1 MLPET
6 RLVMSEKITH
16 QKTLR
21 QRDMVLFTVSA
32 ILLLDTLAAAASI
45 GASSIFWWVF
55 LGIIFFIPFALIC
68 AEMGCSY
75 PEQGGIYAW
84 TRDAFGPRWASRVT
98 WCYWVNT
105 AIWIPALY
113 VLFAGVF
120 KQMFIPDLSMGWQI
134 TMGIALTWIAV
145 LVNVVTLDVGKWVP
159 NAGAVLKVLIFLALI
174 LGAFNY
180 IHENGLANSM
190 AWDDLKPD
198 WGSSLQYIPAIIYG
212 MLGFELVSAGS
223 KEMTNPARDV
233 PRAVFISGIII
244 LLLYILGTLA
254 VLAAIPV
261 SDINLVEGL
270 VDTLTQFFGGS
281 ALGEAFVI
289 LLGSAAI
296 FTFFSNSVT
305 WALGCNRASAEAA
318 MEGELPSVFAIESK
332 TRGTPVGSAVLMGLV
347 STTTLLLYGF
357 LSGSNEDL
365 FWSLFTFSAVIFLLP
380 YEGMV
385 LAFLKMRQE
394 DPDHPRPFQIP
405 FGLPM
410 ARLCAWTCVTVLALS
425 IVLFMFVPGEGIQ
438 LSVVLGVT
446 VMLALGE
453 FAIYVAE
460 QQKQAD

>member
-134 TMGIALTWIAV
+134 TLGIALTWIAV

-233 PRAVFISGIII
+233 PRAVFIPGIII

-347 STTTLLLYGF
+347 STITLLLYGF

>member
-1 MLPET
+1 
-6 RLVMSEKITH
+6 
-16 QKTLR
+16 
-21 QRDMVLFTVSA
+21 MVLFTVSA

-134 TMGIALTWIAV
+134 TLGIALTWIAV

>member
-134 TMGIALTWIAV
+134 TLGIALTWIAV

-410 ARLCAWTCVTVLALS
+410 ARLCAWTCETVLALS

>member
-1 MLPET
+1 
-6 RLVMSEKITH
+6 
-16 QKTLR
+16 
-21 QRDMVLFTVSA
+21 
-32 ILLLDTLAAAASI
+32 
-45 GASSIFWWVF
+45 
-55 LGIIFFIPFALIC
+55 
-68 AEMGCSY
+68 
-75 PEQGGIYAW
+75 
-84 TRDAFGPRWASRVT
+84 
-98 WCYWVNT
+98 
-105 AIWIPALY
+105 

-134 TMGIALTWIAV
+134 TLGIALTWIAV

-410 ARLCAWTCVTVLALS
+410 ARLCAWTCETVLALS

>member
-134 TMGIALTWIAV
+134 TLGIALTWIAV

>member
-21 QRDMVLFTVSA
+21 QRDMVLFSVSA

-134 TMGIALTWIAV
+134 TLGIALTWIAV

>member
-134 TMGIALTWIAV
+134 TLGIALTWIAV

-357 LSGSNEDL
+357 LAGSNEDL

-410 ARLCAWTCVTVLALS
+410 ARLCAWTCETVLALS

>member
-84 TRDAFGPRWASRVT
+84 TRHAFGPRWASRVT

-134 TMGIALTWIAV
+134 TLGIALTWIAV

-318 MEGELPSVFAIESK
+318 AEGELPSVFAIESK

-347 STTTLLLYGF
+347 STITLLLYGF

-394 DPDHPRPFQIP
+394 DPDHPRPFRIP
-405 FGLPM
+405 FGLPV

-425 IVLFMFVPGEGIQ
+425 IVLFMFVPGEGLQ

-460 QQKQAD
+460 QQKQAH

>member
-1 MLPET
+1 
-6 RLVMSEKITH
+6 
-16 QKTLR
+16 
-21 QRDMVLFTVSA
+21 MVLFTVSA

-134 TMGIALTWIAV
+134 TLGIALTWIAV

-190 AWDDLKPD
+190 GWDDLKPD